1 MQELLVPLG
10 VVGGVLLLASLT
22 AGLVERGPI
31 SFPIVF
37 LGAGIL
43 VGPGVLDQVTLDLH
57 APVLE
62 GVAFVTLALVL
73 FLDAVRLD
81 LPDERRDWVVPAL
94 TLGPGTLTIIAL
106 VAVASSLLVGLD
118 PALALVAGAA
128 LASTDP
134 VVLRDVVRDVRLP
147 GSVRRALSIEAGTND
162 LIVLPIVLVAAAA
175 ATASGRGVAGWAG
188 FLLQLFVVGPA
199 LGAAIGAGGAWLVAR
214 VDARTPIRQE
224 YQAMFGLGLVL
235 AAFAAGETLGADG
248 FLASFAAG
256 AAVALTNNRLCDCFL
271 EFGEIIA
278 EMLMLISFVL
288 FGVVLSGVLAG
299 AVTPA
304 TVLLAAVVL
313 LVARPVVLGGL
324 LSIRH
329 AGLSRAARGFIA
341 WFGPRGLNSLL
352 LALIAVGAGVPD
364 GEALFTTVGV
374 VVTISVVLHG
384 ASATP
389 LANAYAAVLAGRV
402 TDEEREPSAT
412 GVFRSAD
419 LADQP
424 RVDVA
429 TLSSWLAEV
438 RPVRVADVRAR
449 SAFQAGRVL
458 PGAEHVPPDAVDEW
472 AQGLDDG
479 EVVVTYCTCPREAT
493 AARVVRHLRSLG
505 WEAHALVGG
514 LDAWEADG
522 HPTSVLDTTFRGPPT
537 VDTPQ

>member
-1 MQELLVPLG
+1 MHELLVPLG

-43 VGPGVLDQVTLDLH
+43 VGPGLLDQVTLDLH

-73 FLDAVRLD
+73 FLDAVHLD
-81 LPDERRDWVVPAL
+81 LPDQRRDWIVPAL

-106 VAVASSLLVGLD
+106 VALASSLLVGLD
-118 PALALVAGAA
+118 PALAVVAGAA

-134 VVLRDVVRDVRLP
+134 VVLRDVTRDVRLP

-175 ATASGRGVAGWAG
+175 ATASGRGVGGWAG

-256 AAVALTNNRLCDCFL
+256 AAVTLTNNRLCDCFL
-271 EFGEIIA
+271 EFGEVIA

-288 FGVVLSGVLAG
+288 FGIVLSGVLAG

-304 TVLLAAVVL
+304 TVLLAVVVL

-352 LALIAVGAGVPD
+352 LALIAVGAGVPN

-389 LANAYAAVLAGRV
+389 LANAYAGVLAGRV

-412 GVFRSAD
+412 GVFRSGD

-424 RVDVA
+424 RIDVP
-429 TLSSWLAEV
+429 TLAAWRAEG

-472 AQGLDDG
+472 ARGLEDG

-522 HPTSVLDTTFRGPPT
+522 HPTTVLDTTFRGPPT

>member
-1 MQELLVPLG
+1 MHELLVPLG

-37 LGAGIL
+37 LGAGLL
-43 VGPGVLDQVTLDLH
+43 VGPGALDQVTLDLH

-73 FLDAVRLD
+73 FLDAVHLD
-81 LPDERRDWVVPAL
+81 LPDRRRDWIVPAL

-106 VAVASSLLVGLD
+106 VAVASALLVGLP
-118 PALALVAGAA
+118 PALAVVAGAA

-134 VVLRDVVRDVRLP
+134 VVLRDVIRDVRLP

-175 ATASGRGVAGWAG
+175 ATASGRGIGGWAG
-188 FLLQLFVVGPA
+188 FLLQLFIVGPA

-235 AAFAAGETLGADG
+235 AAFTAGETLGADG

-271 EFGEIIA
+271 EFGEVVA

-304 TVLLAAVVL
+304 TVLLAVVVL

-364 GEALFTTVGV
+364 GEVLFTTVGV

-389 LANAYAAVLAGRV
+389 LANAYAGVLADRV

-412 GVFRSAD
+412 GVFRSGD

-424 RVDVA
+424 RVDVP
-429 TLSSWLAEV
+429 TLASWRSEG

-449 SAFQAGRVL
+449 SAFQADRVL

-472 AQGLDDG
+472 AQTLDDG

-522 HPTSVLDTTFRGPPT
+522 HPTAMLGTTFRGPPT

>member
-1 MQELLVPLG
+1 MHELLVPLG

-37 LGAGIL
+37 LGAGVL
-43 VGPGVLDQVTLDLH
+43 VGPGLLDQVTLDLH

-73 FLDAVRLD
+73 FLDAVHLD
-81 LPDERRDWVVPAL
+81 LPDQRRDWIVPAL
-94 TLGPGTLTIIAL
+94 TLGPGTLAIIAL
-106 VAVASSLLVGLD
+106 VAAASSLLVGLD
-118 PALALVAGAA
+118 PALAVIAGAA

-134 VVLRDVVRDVRLP
+134 VVLRDVIRDVRLP

-175 ATASGRGVAGWAG
+175 ATASGRGVGGWAG

-248 FLASFAAG
+248 FLSSFAAG
-256 AAVALTNNRLCDCFL
+256 AAVTLTNNRLCDCFL
-271 EFGEIIA
+271 EFGEVIA

-288 FGVVLSGVLAG
+288 FGIVLSGVLAG

-304 TVLLAAVVL
+304 TVLLAVVVL

-352 LALIAVGAGVPD
+352 LALIAVGAGVPN

-389 LANAYAAVLAGRV
+389 LANAYAGVLAGRV

-412 GVFRSAD
+412 GVFRSGD

-424 RVDVA
+424 RIDVP
-429 TLSSWLAEV
+429 TLAAWRAEG

-522 HPTSVLDTTFRGPPT
+522 HPTTVLDTTFRGPPT
-537 VDTPQ
+537 VDMPQ